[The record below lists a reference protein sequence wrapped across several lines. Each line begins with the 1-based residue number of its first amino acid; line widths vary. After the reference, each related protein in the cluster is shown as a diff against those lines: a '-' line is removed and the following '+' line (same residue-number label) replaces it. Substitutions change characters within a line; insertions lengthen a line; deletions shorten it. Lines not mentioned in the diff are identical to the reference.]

1 MQSVRRLL
9 SIAGSGLLVSLATGC
24 LPRSGYSTT
33 ALVAGVP
40 VPEGWSPTA
49 MGPEVP
55 GVRLGSWTGPEGAS
69 LVLYRTL
76 AIPDPDPVALG
87 LELANRLTNLPE
99 ARVLRTETHNGP
111 AGAFALVEVVA
122 PGDGSRLAPSGLGQ
136 PRLDSGTPPIPTRQ
150 LTAGYPGPTQTVWLV
165 AHYPD
170 AVHARLGPVVEQIVR
185 GWNPDPS
192 RSAATAAP

>member
-1 MQSVRRLL
+1 MQSVGRLL

-33 ALVAGVP
+33 AQVAGVP

-49 MGPEVP
+49 VGPEVP

-122 PGDGSRLAPSGLGQ
+122 PGDGGRLAPSGLGV
-136 PRLDSGTPPIPTRQ
+136 PKLDTTPLVPTRQ
-150 LTAGYPGPTQTVWLV
+150 LSAGHPSPARTLWLV

-170 AVHARLGPVVEQIVR
+170 AAHERLGPVVEQILR
-185 GWNPDPS
+185 GWNPGPAHRPNS
-192 RSAATAAP
+192 IGY